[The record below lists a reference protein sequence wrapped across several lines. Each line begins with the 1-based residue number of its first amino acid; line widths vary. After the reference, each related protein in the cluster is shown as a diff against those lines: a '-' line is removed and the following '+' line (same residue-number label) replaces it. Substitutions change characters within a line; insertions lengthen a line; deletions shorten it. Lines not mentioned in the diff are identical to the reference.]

1 MPYANITEEELDAIC
16 TRVQELRIEIV
27 QINETIG
34 RMFENRYITADM
46 IAEALNEKEDPDDL
60 LSLRLIYNSW
70 EGDHQH
76 INYAI
81 KQFSTILKKIRS
93 YQ

>member
-1 MPYANITEEELDAIC
+1 MPYANITEEELDAVC
-16 TRVQELRIEIV
+16 TRMQELRIEIV
-27 QINETIG
+27 EINEMIG

-60 LSLRLIYNSW
+60 TALRVIYHSW
-70 EGDHQH
+70 DGSKEQTN
-76 INYAI
+76 IAI
-81 KQFSTILKKIRS
+81 KQFSTILKTIRS

>member
-1 MPYANITEEELDAIC
+1 MPYANITEEELDAVC

-34 RMFENRYITADM
+34 RMFEKGNITADM
-46 IAEALNEKEDPDDL
+46 IAEALNEKTDPDDYETL
-60 LSLRLIYNSW
+60 KVIYNSW
-70 EGDHQH
+70 SVKP
-76 INYAI
+76 ISNAI
-81 KQFSTILKKIRS
+81 DEFSLILKTIRS

>member
-1 MPYANITEEELDAIC
+1 MN
-16 TRVQELRIEIV
+16 IV

-46 IAEALNEKEDPDDL
+46 ISEALDEKIDADDTY
-60 LSLRLIYNSW
+60 SLEVIYFSW
-70 EGDHQH
+70 GGDHQH